1 MIRFF
6 NFCLIISLMLL
17 PLQEIKAQSMQKFLA
32 LGDSYTIG
40 EAVAERDR
48 WPVQL
53 VNKLRNAGVQ
63 IADPQI
69 IATTGWTTDELQAA
83 IAKENPEGTYQLVS
97 LLIGVNNQYRSYP
110 LETYKEEFEQLLN
123 QALKFAGNKPERV
136 VVVSIPDYGVTPF
149 AADKNPSKIASELE
163 AYNSAARQ
171 IAKSYQVPFFDI
183 TPASRLAENDP
194 SLIASDGLHPSG
206 KMYTHWAETVFPH
219 VVKQL
224 KNQ

>member
-1 MIRFF
+1 
-6 NFCLIISLMLL
+6 MLL
-17 PLQEIKAQSMQKFLA
+17 SLQETKAQSMQKFLA

-40 EAVAERDR
+40 EAVPEEDR

-83 IAKENPEGTYQLVS
+83 IAKENPEGPYQLVS
-97 LLIGVNNQYRSYP
+97 LLIGVNNQYRGYP
-110 LETYKEEFEQLLN
+110 LDTYKKEFKQLLS
-123 QALKFAGNKPERV
+123 QALQFAGNKPSRV
-136 VVVSIPDYGVTPF
+136 MVVSIPDYGVTPF
-149 AADKNPSKIASELE
+149 AADKNPAKIASELE

-171 IAKSYQVPFFDI
+171 IAESYQVPFIDI
-183 TPASRLAENDP
+183 TPASRLAKSDP
-194 SLIASDGLHPSG
+194 ALVAGDGLHPSG

-219 VVKQL
+219 VLKQL